1 MNELEKLRE
10 ENKAL
15 KLLLEM
21 KDAHI
26 DLLNK
31 LHEASGFSQGGYA
44 QKEGEWVYGGTVM
57 PCEHYFHQENKRQSS
72 AEIKTTIITI
82 NEDGT
87 MSKTEE

>member
-31 LHEASGFSQGGYA
+31 LHEASGFSQGGYVR
-44 QKEGEWVYGGTVM
+44 KEGERLMV
-57 PCEHYFHQENKRQSS
+57 
-72 AEIKTTIITI
+72 AL
-82 NEDGT
+82 
-87 MSKTEE
+87 

>member
-21 KDAHI
+21 KNAHI

-31 LHEASGFSQGGYA
+31 LHEASGFSQGGYVR
-44 QKEGEWVYGGTVM
+44 KEGEYLYGGVVM
-57 PCEHYFHQENKRQSS
+57 P
-72 AEIKTTIITI
+72 AELKTLAINI

-87 MSKTEE
+87 ISKTEE

>member
-21 KDAHI
+21 KNAHI

-31 LHEASGFSQGGYA
+31 LNEASGFSQGGYIR
-44 QKEGEWVYGGTVM
+44 KEGELAYGGVVM
-57 PCEHYFHQENKRQSS
+57 P
-72 AEIKTTIITI
+72 AERKTVIITI

-87 MSKTEE
+87 MSKTED

>member
-31 LHEASGFSQGGYA
+31 LHEASGFSQGGYI
-44 QKEGEWVYGGTVM
+44 QKEGEWIYGGVAMPAERKTV
-57 PCEHYFHQENKRQSS
+57 
-72 AEIKTTIITI
+72 AITI

-87 MSKTEE
+87 MSKTED

>member
-1 MNELEKLRE
+1 MNELEKLKE

-31 LHEASGFSQGGYA
+31 LHEASGFSQGGYIT
-44 QKEGEWVYGGTVM
+44 KGEKMKAPDVVM
-57 PCEHYFHQENKRQSS
+57 PTER
-72 AEIKTTIITI
+72 KTIVITI
-82 NEDGT
+82 NENGT